1 MTDHDLFG
9 YGQWEPTFDPGTQCE
24 GGCGYAPE
32 HCRCPLPGQPTLDLG
47 SSDLFGGAFARSEL
61 VGKDPA

>member
-1 MTDHDLFG
+1 MTAAD
-9 YGQWEPTFDPGTQCE
+9 TFDPGTQCE

-32 HCRCPLPGQPTLDLG
+32 HCRCPLPGQPTLDIG

>member
-9 YGQWEPTFDPGTQCE
+9 YGQWEPTFDPGVQCE

-32 HCRCPLPGQPTLDLG
+32 HCHCPGGDQPTLLEELG
-47 SSDLFGGAFARSEL
+47 
-61 VGKDPA
+61 

>member
-32 HCRCPLPGQPTLDLG
+32 HCHCPADDQPALL
-47 SSDLFGGAFARSEL
+47 
-61 VGKDPA
+61 KDQ

>member
-1 MTDHDLFG
+1 MTADVWERI
-9 YGQWEPTFDPGTQCE
+9 QWEPTFDPGTQCE